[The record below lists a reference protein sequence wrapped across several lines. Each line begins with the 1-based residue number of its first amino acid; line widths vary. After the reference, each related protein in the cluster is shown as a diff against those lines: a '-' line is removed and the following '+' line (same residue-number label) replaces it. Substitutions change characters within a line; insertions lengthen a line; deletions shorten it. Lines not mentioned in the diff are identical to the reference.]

1 MSSIRFGATHEFQLL
16 RREEVRTRWTLETAL
31 DFLKRFRNDTSA
43 LAGFRRLVPSKGRGI
58 SAAANDQQLFQ
69 TIAKMMVS
77 GELLI
82 VKPQGLIDHGHL
94 SLKVTAAAA
103 TEAPPAERKEQEII
117 EESNTFD
124 SDHDGVAQAAALR
137 AAAANGVPFCAECS
151 RYAAEQ
157 AAVVRPAAKP
167 PVQAPPPKPPEPA
180 PLTFKK
186 DANAVRQAA
195 TLIEAA
201 EEGIPLCEECNRLAE
216 DEAKADA
223 ESAPAPPP
231 PEPSQTPEPLTFA
244 NNEAGQK
251 QAATLVAAAAQGL
264 PFCEE
269 CNKQEATSE

>member
-31 DFLKRFRNDTSA
+31 DFLKRFRNDTAA
-43 LAGFRRLVPSKGRGI
+43 LSGFRRLVPSKGRGI
-58 SAAANDQQLFQ
+58 TAATSDQQLFHA
-69 TIAKMMVS
+69 IAKMMVS

-94 SLKVTAAAA
+94 SLKVTASAVA
-103 TEAPPAERKEQEII
+103 EAPPAERKEPEII
-117 EESNTFD
+117 EETNTFD

-137 AAAANGVPFCAECS
+137 AAAANGVPFCAECA

-157 AAVVRPAAKP
+157 AAIVRPAAKP
-167 PVQAPPPKPPEPA
+167 PAPAPPPPAPEPA

-195 TLIEAA
+195 TLIQAA
-201 EEGIPLCEECNRLAE
+201 EEGLPFCEECNRLAE
-216 DEAKADA
+216 EEAQADA
-223 ESAPAPPP
+223 ASVYAPPP
-231 PEPSQTPEPLTFA
+231 APTPEPLTFSK
-244 NNEAGQK
+244 NEAARN
-251 QAATLVAAAAQGL
+251 QAATLVTAAAQGL

-269 CNKQEATSE
+269 CNKLAAQSE